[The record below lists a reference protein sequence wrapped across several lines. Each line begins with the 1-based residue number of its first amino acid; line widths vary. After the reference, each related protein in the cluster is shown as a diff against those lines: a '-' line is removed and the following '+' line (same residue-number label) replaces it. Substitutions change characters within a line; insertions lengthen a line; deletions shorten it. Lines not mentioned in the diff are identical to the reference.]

1 MHDPFLSWIVLSAS
15 ALAAGAVNAVAG
27 GGTLLTFSSL
37 LAVMGP
43 VSANATSTFALFPGS
58 LASGLGY
65 RKELALCWPH
75 LVRLLPPSL
84 LGGLIGSL
92 LVTRLPER
100 IFAAAVPW
108 LLIGASILILL
119 QRPVARFLGSHPH
132 DKPTP
137 KTVAAIIFFQL
148 LVGIYGGYF
157 GAGIGILMLS
167 SLAFMGIPDIHQ
179 MNAVKSILAAAMNG
193 VTLIIFVLSGVIV
206 WKYALVM
213 GLAGTVGGYAGARV
227 ARRMKPDYVR
237 LFVVLIGFAVAFYSW
252 FGKK

>member
-1 MHDPFLSWIVLSAS
+1 MSDPFWSWIFLCISAV
-15 ALAAGAVNAVAG
+15 AAGAVNAVAG
-27 GGTLLTFSSL
+27 GGTLLTFPSL
-37 LAVMGP
+37 LAVLSP
-43 VSANATSTFALFPGS
+43 VQANATSTFALFPGS

-65 RKELALCWPH
+65 RKELALCRPH
-75 LVRLLPPSL
+75 LIRLLPPSL

-100 IFAAAVPW
+100 VFASAVPW
-108 LLIGASILILL
+108 LLITASVLLLL
-119 QRPVARFLGSHPH
+119 QRPLARYFGARPH
-132 DKPTP
+132 EAPTA
-137 KTVAAIIFFQL
+137 KTVALIVFFQF

-193 VTLIIFVLSGVIV
+193 ITLLIFFVSGAIV
-206 WKYALVM
+206 WKYAIVM
-213 GLAGTVGGYAGARV
+213 GIAGTLGGYFGARV
-227 ARRMKPDYVR
+227 ARRMKPEYIR
-237 LFVVLIGFAVAFYSW
+237 AFVVFIGFAVAFYSW